1 MIARNPLQP
10 IRNAKERIEGR
21 RALARN
27 ARKLGSEDRQIA
39 ALEAIAMELALIQA
53 ELQVRRE
60 SQAASAGALLHRDPS
75 VAGLADQ
82 LDPARPTAPLS

>member
-1 MIARNPLQP
+1 MTTRNPLQP
-10 IRNAKERIEGR
+10 IRDAKERIEGR
-21 RALARN
+21 RAF

-39 ALEAIAMELALIQA
+39 ALEAIGMELALIQA